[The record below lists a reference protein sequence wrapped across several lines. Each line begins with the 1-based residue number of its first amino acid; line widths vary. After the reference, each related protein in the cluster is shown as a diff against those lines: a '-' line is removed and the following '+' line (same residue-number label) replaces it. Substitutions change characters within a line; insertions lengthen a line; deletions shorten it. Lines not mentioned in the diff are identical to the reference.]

1 MTVVA
6 VVGSQW
12 GDEGKGKMTD
22 YLSQS
27 ADMTVRSNGGNNA
40 GHTIAFGGKTFK
52 MRLIPSG
59 IFEAKK
65 ETVIG
70 NGVVINPEVLLDEI
84 KYLEDNGINTDKLAI
99 SNRAHIV
106 MPYDIL
112 QDVYQEEAKGA
123 NKVGTTKNGIGP
135 TYMDKASR
143 IGIRMCD
150 LLEKDTF
157 EEKLRFNLNE
167 KNALFVNV
175 YGKEALKFEDI
186 FEKNGIGPTYM
197 DKASRIGIRMCDLLE
212 KDTFEEKLRFN
223 LNEKNALFVNVYG
236 KEALKFEDIFEKYWK
251 FGQELKKYVT
261 DTSVIVN
268 DAIDNDD
275 KVLFEGAQGVML
287 DIDQGTYPF
296 VTSSSTVTGG
306 IATGIGIGPSKVDTV
321 IGICKAYTT
330 RVGAGPFPTELLDET
345 GNYIRETGHE
355 YGTVTGRPRRVG
367 WFDSVALRHSK
378 RVAGIDALSLNLL
391 DVFSGLKTVKIAVA
405 YELDGQKIDY
415 YPASLKELERCK
427 PIYEE
432 LPGWD
437 EDITKVTKL
446 EDLPENARHFLSR
459 VSELV
464 GVPLV
469 TVSVGPDREQ
479 TIVLKNP
486 WEM

>member
-1 MTVVA
+1 MCIR
-6 VVGSQW
+6 
-12 GDEGKGKMTD
+12 D
-22 YLSQS
+22 
-27 ADMTVRSNGGNNA
+27 R
-40 GHTIAFGGKTFK
+40 HTIAFGGKTFK

-186 FEKNGIGPTYM
+186 FEK
-197 DKASRIGIRMCDLLE
+197 
-212 KDTFEEKLRFN
+212 
-223 LNEKNALFVNVYG
+223 
-236 KEALKFEDIFEKYWK
+236 YWK
-251 FGQELKKYVT
+251 LGQELKKYVT

-296 VTSSSTVTGG
+296 VTSSNTVTGG

>member
-167 KNALFVNV
+167 KNV
-175 YGKEALKFEDI
+175 
-186 FEKNGIGPTYM
+186 
-197 DKASRIGIRMCDLLE
+197 
-212 KDTFEEKLRFN
+212 
-223 LNEKNALFVNVYG
+223 LFVNVYG

-296 VTSSSTVTGG
+296 VTSSNTVTGG